1 MDKKIKIQKLREISE
16 KLKKDFIGIDDVI
29 DQIIETITPWYV
41 TPELIERP
49 VVVSIWGLTGT
60 GKTSVIRRLTEELE
74 LLDKTLFFDCGAE
87 ESNDDSISNKISQ
100 FLGNN
105 SYSQGE
111 TNLQGIFVFDEFQY
125 ARTLDEDGR
134 EVSKAAQRSIWNL
147 LDSGLIDIVFR
158 QYEVKNL
165 MIYTEELDYLS
176 DDLGR
181 ELAIS
186 KNIWPE
192 SVLQKVHDTLDFYTT
207 WEDNEDSDNKEESK
221 SQPILSKSKQETI
234 VSRLNAIERG
244 FGYKKLAELNAAT
257 TLGEFIDTLK
267 KALKIISTPRC
278 IDCSKSLIF
287 VIGNL
292 DEAFSG
298 VSNTDPDMDAD
309 VFAKITKKTG
319 ILDVKEALKERF
331 RAEQI
336 GRLGNN
342 MIIYPSLRKAD
353 FKGIIDLELTRVTTR
368 FKDISGLTIEFTEAF
383 KDLLYSE
390 GVYPSQGVR
399 PVFTTIGTLCLP
411 KLSKILSDS
420 DGPKEF
426 AEFDMIGDLRSPEV
440 TVILRYD
447 HGEKVIEIPEKLDLG
462 KMRSSA
468 SCKKLAAHAIHEA
481 GHAILMAYEKGR
493 MPEMIL
499 AQSSSG
505 GGYTYDN
512 LDDTDKISAMCK
524 AEVDSE
530 LRICLAGN
538 AAEHL
543 MFEDRYCT
551 IGCTSDWTDAW
562 DMFSKAVY
570 KGGFFGDFWPWMSK
584 GNPDGLPIGL
594 DDSEETTKDP
604 LISKMKSYLVD
615 QYNRTT
621 RILTENKDLLLET
634 AKYLVE
640 NRCMFADDFKVFVEK
655 YGKNMPE
662 TGTISE
668 TYWIDILKK

>member
-1 MDKKIKIQKLREISE
+1 MDRKIKIQKLREISE
-16 KLKKDFIGIDDVI
+16 KLKKEFIGIDEVI
-29 DQIIETITPWYV
+29 DQVIETITPWYV

-60 GKTSVIRRLTEELE
+60 GKTSVVRRLTEELE

-100 FLGNN
+100 FLGNDCTT
-105 SYSQGE
+105 SE
-111 TNLQGIFVFDEFQY
+111 TGLQEVVFVFDEFQY
-125 ARTLDEDGR
+125 SRTIDEDGR
-134 EVSKAAQRSIWNL
+134 EVSKASQRSIWNL
-147 LDSGLIDIVFR
+147 LDSGLIDIIFR
-158 QYEVKNL
+158 HYEVKGL
-165 MIYTEELDYLS
+165 MTYTEELDYLS

-181 ELAIS
+181 DLVIS
-186 KNIWPE
+186 KNTWPE
-192 SVLQKVHDTLDFYTT
+192 SALQKVHDTLDFYKT
-207 WEDNEDSDNKEESK
+207 WEEDEDSDKDKSK
-221 SQPILSKSKQETI
+221 SQPIISKSKQETI
-234 VSRLNAIERG
+234 VARLNTVERG
-244 FGYKKLAELNAAT
+244 LGYKKLSELNSAT
-257 TLGEFIDTLK
+257 TLGELLGILK
-267 KALKIISTPRC
+267 GIIKIISTPRC

-342 MIIYPSLRKAD
+342 MIIYPSLRKSD
-353 FKGIIDLELTRVTTR
+353 FKGIIDLELTRVSSR
-368 FKDISGLTIEFTEAF
+368 FKEISGITIEFNQSF

-399 PVFTTIGTLCLP
+399 PVFTTIGSMCLP
-411 KLSKILSDS
+411 KLSKILSDPN
-420 DGPKEF
+420 GPKEHV
-426 AEFDMIGDLRSPEV
+426 EFDITGDLRSPEI

-447 HGEKVIEIPEKLDLG
+447 HGERAIEIPEKLSLG
-462 KMRSSA
+462 KMRSSS

-524 AEVDSE
+524 AEVNSE
-530 LRICLAGN
+530 IRICLAGN

-543 MFEDRYCT
+543 MFEDQYCT

-570 KGGFFGDFWPWMSK
+570 KGGFFDDFWPWMSK
-584 GNPDGLPIGL
+584 GNPEGLPNGI
-594 DDSEETTKDP
+594 DDSKASSKDL
-604 LISKMKSYLVD
+604 LIIKMKGHLRK
-615 QYNRTT
+615 QYDITT
-621 RILTENKDLLLET
+621 RVLKENKDLLMET
-634 AKYLVE
+634 ARYLVE
-640 NRCMFADDFKVFVEK
+640 NRCMFTDDFKSFVEK
-655 YGKNMPE
+655 YGKNIP
-662 TGTISE
+662 TQGTVKES
-668 TYWIDILKK
+668 YWSDILKK

>member
-1 MDKKIKIQKLREISE
+1 MNKKIKIQKLREISG

-60 GKTSVIRRLTEELE
+60 GKTSVIRRLVEELE

-87 ESNDDSISNKISQ
+87 ESSDDSISNKISQ

-105 SYSQGE
+105 SYTSGE
-111 TNLQGIFVFDEFQY
+111 TNLHGIFVFDEFQY
-125 ARTLDEDGR
+125 SRTLDEDGR
-134 EVSKAAQRSIWNL
+134 EVSKASQRSIWNL

-158 QYEVKNL
+158 HYEVKDL
-165 MIYTEELDYLS
+165 MVYTEELDYLS

-181 ELAIS
+181 DLAIS
-186 KNIWPE
+186 KNVWPE
-192 SVLQKVHDTLDFYTT
+192 SVLQKVHDTLDFYKT
-207 WEDNEDSDNKEESK
+207 WEEDEDSDKEKSR
-221 SQPILSKSKQETI
+221 SQPIISKSKQETI
-234 VSRLNAIERG
+234 VSRLNAVERG
-244 FGYKKLAELNAAT
+244 LGYRKLADLNAAT
-257 TLGEFIDTLK
+257 TLGEFLDLLK
-267 KALKIISTPRC
+267 GILKIISAPRC
-278 IDCSKSLIF
+278 IDCSRSLIF

-353 FKGIIDLELTRVTTR
+353 FKGIIELELTRVATR
-368 FKDISGLTIEFTEAF
+368 FKEISGLTIEFTDAF

-399 PVFTTIGTLCLP
+399 PVFTTIGSLCLP
-411 KLSKILSDS
+411 KLSKVLSDS
-420 DGPKEF
+420 DGPKEYV
-426 AEFDMIGDLRSPEV
+426 EFDMTGDLRSPEV

-447 HGEKVIEIPEKLDLG
+447 HGEKIVEVPEKLDLG
-462 KMRSSA
+462 KLRSSA

-481 GHAILMAYEKGR
+481 GHAILMAHEKGR

-499 AQSSSG
+499 AQSSTG

-551 IGCTSDWTDAW
+551 IGCTSDWADAW
-562 DMFSKAVY
+562 DMFGRAVY

-584 GNPDGLPIGL
+584 GNPEGLPLGV
-594 DDSEETTKDP
+594 DDSRVSTKDP
-604 LISKMKSYLVD
+604 LVQKMKAYLTD
-615 QYNRTT
+615 QYNTAT
-621 RILTENKDLLLET
+621 RILAENKDLLLET
-634 AKYLVE
+634 ARYLVE
-640 NRCMFADDFKVFVEK
+640 NRCMFTDDFKAFVEK
-655 YGKNMPE
+655 YGKNMPDH
-662 TGTISE
+662 GTVSE
-668 TYWIDILKK
+668 TYWNDILKK